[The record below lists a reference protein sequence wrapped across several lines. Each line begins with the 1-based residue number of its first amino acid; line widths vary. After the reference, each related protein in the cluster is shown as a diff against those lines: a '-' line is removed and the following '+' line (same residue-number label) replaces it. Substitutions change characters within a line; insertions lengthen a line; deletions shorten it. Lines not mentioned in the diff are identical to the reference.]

1 MKIRLRLLVFG
12 QAEECFAR
20 AISEDSLSAY
30 SEAIQLAEQALR
42 HDSRDPEM
50 HFILGMA
57 RLKGWGDRDY
67 AWSKQRLLMGLGSQ
81 EAMEFAKKLQ
91 KELS

>member
-1 MKIRLRLLVFG
+1 
-12 QAEECFAR
+12 
-20 AISEDSLSAY
+20 
-30 SEAIQLAEQALR
+30 
-42 HDSRDPEM
+42 M
-50 HFILGMA
+50 HFILA
-57 RLKGWGDRDY
+57 IAKLRAWGERDF